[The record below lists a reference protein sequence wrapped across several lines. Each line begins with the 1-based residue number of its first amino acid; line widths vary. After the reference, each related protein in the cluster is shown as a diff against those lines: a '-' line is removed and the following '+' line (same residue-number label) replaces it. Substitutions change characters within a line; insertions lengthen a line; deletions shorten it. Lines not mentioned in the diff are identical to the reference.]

1 MFIVFGTI
9 FPNLKFVFA
18 AVCAAR
24 LVPMQSDEKRNCST
38 VKQRDGWRS
47 VDPNGGQPKTALW
60 LWVRE
65 MNDMISIHQRS
76 ARTNEGKITLILSH
90 CVMNGFIIFC
100 IMFVTAS
107 ALDVTWRLDS
117 FTVAFRGDV
126 RGDPAS
132 ENSPQSILE
141 LRNGPVADLH
151 KLLCQPG
158 SKNGVIWKSDTCVNF
173 VVPQNHDVFALLMMH
188 KTRKMN

>member
-1 MFIVFGTI
+1 
-9 FPNLKFVFA
+9 
-18 AVCAAR
+18 
-24 LVPMQSDEKRNCST
+24 
-38 VKQRDGWRS
+38 
-47 VDPNGGQPKTALW
+47 
-60 LWVRE
+60 
-65 MNDMISIHQRS
+65 
-76 ARTNEGKITLILSH
+76 
-90 CVMNGFIIFC
+90 
-100 IMFVTAS
+100 MFVTAS

-141 LRNGPVADLH
+141 LRNGPVADLQ

-158 SKNGVIWKSDTCVNF
+158 SKNIVIWKSDTCANF
-173 VVPQNHDVFALLMMH
+173 VVPQNNDVFALLMMH